1 MKKIAN
7 LVLGVVT
14 SIGGFVEVG
23 SISTAAQAGSEFEYA
38 LLWAIGAA
46 GLMLAMLVEMSGRL
60 AAVSRRTV
68 AAAVRERF
76 GFHFQTVPLC
86 AELATDLLLL
96 AAEVGGVGIALRLL
110 TGVGFEWWILPVAL
124 VAWLILWFGNFS
136 AIEDGLGV
144 LGLVTVSFVVAAWR
158 LHPEPAALGRGLVPR
173 LPSHDLVRYG
183 FLAVSILGATVS
195 PYLLNFYA
203 SGAVEEEWSEQDLWI
218 NRTTSFA
225 GMGFG
230 TVVSMGVLVTA
241 ALVLAPRHIRVDS
254 YEQAALMFVPAFGHW
269 GVTLFALALGVGCLG
284 ASVEIA
290 LNAGYLVSQAFGW
303 TWGVEQ
309 KRKETARF
317 SAAFTGVLVLGAAVA
332 LAGFDP
338 LRITLVSL
346 AMTVM
351 IMPLVVLPFLVLM
364 NDPRF
369 VKQHTSGPVGNV
381 LLAALVVMGALF
393 AVIVVPL
400 EVFGG

>member
-1 MKKIAN
+1 LKKIAN

-23 SISTAAQAGSEFEYA
+23 SISTAAQAGSEFEFS
-38 LLWAIGAA
+38 LLWAIAGA
-46 GLMLAMLVEMSGRL
+46 GLILAMLVEMSGRM

-76 GFHFQTVPLC
+76 GFHFQLVPLC
-86 AELATDLLLL
+86 AELLTDVLLL
-96 AAEVGGVGIALRLL
+96 AAELGGVAISLKLL
-110 TGVGFEWWILPVAL
+110 TGAGFQWWIVPAAAT
-124 VAWLILWFGNFS
+124 AWLILWLGNFT
-136 AIEDGLGV
+136 AIEDGLGL

-158 LHPEPAALGRGLVPR
+158 LHPDTPALERGL
-173 LPSHDLVRYG
+173 LPSVPKHDLVRYA

-203 SGAVEEEWSEQDLWI
+203 SGAVEEEWSEDDLWI
-218 NRTTSFA
+218 NRSTSFA

-230 TVVSMGVLVTA
+230 TIVSMGVLVTA
-241 ALVLAPRHIRVDS
+241 ALALAPHHIRVDS
-254 YEQAALMFVPAFGHW
+254 YEQAALMFVPVFGSW
-269 GVTLFALALGVGCLG
+269 AVTLFALALGVGCLG
-284 ASVEIA
+284 AAVEIA
-290 LNAGYLVSQAFGW
+290 LNGGYLLSQSFGW
-303 TWGVEQ
+303 NWGVEK
-309 KRKETARF
+309 KRPDAARF
-317 SAAFTGVLVLGAAVA
+317 SAAFTAMLMLAAAIA
-332 LAGFDP
+332 LIGFDP

-351 IMPLVVLPFLVLM
+351 IMPFVVLPFLVLM
-364 NDPRF
+364 NDHRF
-369 VKQHTSGPVGNV
+369 VKRHTSGPAGNV
-381 LLAALVVMGALF
+381 LLAALVVIGALF